1 MEENTQQE
9 VQPTPV
15 EDVEET
21 YTPPAPI
28 TEEVVE
34 VTASEEPVAQE
45 QPASEAPKLKVGD
58 RVRIFIDPPA
68 GTPQEGTVRVVQ
80 DVPGK
85 TLGVELDHF
94 TDRCHALDGLVE
106 ERVDETR
113 GVVVGKGWWTR
124 EENVEVLQ

>member
-1 MEENTQQE
+1 MEENMQQE

-15 EDVEET
+15 EET
-21 YTPPAPI
+21 YTMPVPA
-28 TEEVVE
+28 TEETVE
-34 VTASEEPVAQE
+34 DTTTASEET
-45 QPASEAPKLKVGD
+45 ASESQTAPEPKLKVGD
-58 RVRIFIDPPA
+58 RVRLFIDPPA

-85 TLGVELDHF
+85 TIGVELDHF

-124 EENVEVLQ
+124 EENVEVIQ